1 MGLTITILGL
11 VGICSFC
18 RGCFYSSQNNLKS
31 TKISSLLLLDIDMLA
46 SNNFTEKQ
54 TEILKLE
61 TDKHV
66 VLAPPGSGKT
76 QLLSQ
81 RVVDALSRGIDPQT
95 MLCITFTNRAA
106 KNMND
111 RIGELGSKAP
121 FIGTLHKFG
130 YRFLLANQVIPAS
143 TALLDEEDAHQ
154 LLTEAIAAAKD
165 ELSQKFAEVKLFDAA
180 NYIRDFNQALHN
192 LRPAIDP
199 SKRIE
204 ILEKVAIKYNA
215 IKRGCSAIDF
225 DDVLYLTLHSLRFG
239 KPTKLCYFQWIQVDE
254 VQDLS
259 SLQWDIL
266 SRLVKNDSHV
276 VYFGDY
282 DQSIY
287 SFMGA
292 SHESLSQCTQ
302 DVAEHYLED
311 NFRSPQ
317 YLIDFFNAYAMAN
330 MPTRKVAELKFN
342 SKNTNLGGK
351 VRIHNASGIF
361 SDEADDIASKII
373 PRLVSEL
380 KNIAILTRTNID
392 ADTISEALKNNQ
404 IEHKKVSGFD
414 LFRRKPIKDAMSF
427 LTALANSQDRMAW
440 TRLLTCFAGIGT
452 LKASRE
458 MVNQVF
464 SAGMTPADWLVNENM
479 QDTVDVFSQTF
490 CSERCII
497 FDTETTGLSL
507 LDDIIQIA
515 AAEVINGLP
524 TGKTFEAYILT
535 NKDISDSSKIHHI
548 TQAVLDEK
556 GMTPEEAYAKFLE
569 FVDGAPLAGHN
580 VVSFDLPMLE
590 ANLSRANVMW
600 KQPKKVFDTLILA
613 KLLHTQMKSYKL
625 AHLIDILDLEGE
637 NTHNAI
643 DDVLATVSLAV
654 HLASE
659 VKNQSSTRIEIKRQY
674 GKFIQR
680 FVLQLSPLWR
690 KYLDSIDVSSNLGDA
705 ISDFF
710 TYSQATIQYEIK
722 DDETEHIDTLVTYLR
737 YNTTSRPLSH
747 HFKHL
752 LRDLSTYSEADLI
765 TEDVKVVVSTIH
777 KAKGLEFDGVV
788 VTSCVKDVFPH
799 YYSKSVEAV
808 REDARL
814 LYVGLTRAK
823 KEIVITTHDTTVNR
837 GGSFPRYPSPFLQF
851 LPRVPKVDQ
860 FAFD

>member
-1 MGLTITILGL
+1 
-11 VGICSFC
+11 
-18 RGCFYSSQNNLKS
+18 
-31 TKISSLLLLDIDMLA
+31 MLA

-61 TDKHV
+61 IDKHV

-81 RVVDALSRGIDPQT
+81 RVVDALSKGIDPET

-111 RIGELGSKAP
+111 RVGELGSKAP

-154 LLTEAIAAAKD
+154 LLTEAVAAAKD
-165 ELSQKFAEVKLFDAA
+165 DLNQRFAEVKLFDAA
-180 NYIRDFNQALHN
+180 NYIRDFNQALLN
-192 LRPAIDP
+192 LRPTIEP

-204 ILEKVAIKYNA
+204 ILEKIAIKYNS
-215 IKRGCSAIDF
+215 IKQGCSAIDF

-239 KPTKLCYFQWIQVDE
+239 KPTKLCGFQWIQVDE

-259 SLQWDIL
+259 SMQWDIL
-266 SRLVKNDSHV
+266 SRLVNDDSHV

-302 DVAEHYLED
+302 DVTEHYLED

-317 YLIDFFNAYAMAN
+317 YLIDFFNAYALAN
-330 MPTRKVAELKFN
+330 MPTRKVSELKFN
-342 SKNTNLGGK
+342 SNNTNTGGK
-351 VRIHNASGIF
+351 VRIHNASGVFI
-361 SDEADDIASKII
+361 DEAYDISSKII
-373 PRLVSEL
+373 PRLIPDL
-380 KNIAILTRTNID
+380 KNIAILTRTNSD
-392 ADTISEALKNNQ
+392 ADIISQALKSKQ

-414 LFRRKPIKDAMSF
+414 LFRRKQIKDAMSF
-427 LTALANSQDRMAW
+427 LNALANSQDRMAW
-440 TRLLTCFAGIGT
+440 TRLLSCFAGIGT

-458 MVNQVF
+458 MVNQIF
-464 SAGMTPADWLVNENM
+464 SAGMTPSDWLVNENM
-479 QDTVDVFSQTF
+479 QDTVDIFAQSFS
-490 CSERCII
+490 SERCVI

-507 LDDIIQIA
+507 QDDIIQIA
-515 AAEVINGLP
+515 AAEVVNGSP
-524 TGKTFEAYILT
+524 TGRTFEAYIST
-535 NKDISDSSKIHHI
+535 NKDVSDSSKIHHI

-556 GMTPEEAYAKFLE
+556 GIPPEEAYAKFLE

-580 VVSFDLPMLE
+580 VISFDLPMLE
-590 ANLSRANVMW
+590 ANLSRINVKW
-600 KQPKKVFDTLILA
+600 TRPKKVFDTLTLA

-625 AHLIDILDLEGE
+625 AHLIDTLKLEGQ

-643 DDVLATVSLAV
+643 DDVFATVSLAV
-654 HLASE
+654 QLASE
-659 VKNQSSTRIEIKRQY
+659 VQLHSSTRLDIKRQY
-674 GKFIQR
+674 SKFIQR

-690 KYLDSIDVSSNLGDA
+690 KYQNAMDVSSNLGDV

-710 TYSQATIQYEIK
+710 VYSQATIQYEIK
-722 DDETEHIDTLVTYLR
+722 NDEPEHIDTLVTYLR
-737 YNTTSRPLSH
+737 EKTKSSPLSH
-747 HFKHL
+747 HFKNL

-777 KAKGLEFDGVV
+777 KAKGLEFEGVV
-788 VTSCVKDVFPH
+788 VTSCVENIFPH
-799 YYSKSVEAV
+799 YYSKSSDAID
-808 REDARL
+808 EDARL

-823 KEIVITTHDTTVNR
+823 KEIVITTHDTVENR
-837 GGSFPRYPSPFLQF
+837 GRSFPRYPSPFLQF

>member
-1 MGLTITILGL
+1 ML
-11 VGICSFC
+11 
-18 RGCFYSSQNNLKS
+18 
-31 TKISSLLLLDIDMLA
+31 SL
-46 SNNFTEKQ
+46 NNFTEKQ

-61 TDKHV
+61 IDKHV

-81 RVVDALSRGIDPQT
+81 RVVNALSRDIDPQT

-111 RIGELGSKAP
+111 RVGELKSKLP

-130 YRFLLANQVIPAS
+130 YQFLLANQVIPAS
-143 TALLDEEDAHQ
+143 TALLDEEDANQ
-154 LLTEAIAAAKD
+154 ILTEAVATTKD
-165 ELSQKFAEVKLFDAA
+165 ELNQKFAEVKLFDAA
-180 NYIRDFNQALHN
+180 NYVREFNQALLN
-192 LRPAIDP
+192 LRPAIDS

-204 ILEKVAIKYNA
+204 LLEKVAIKYNS
-215 IKRGCSAIDF
+215 IKQGCNAIDF
-225 DDVLYLTLHSLRFG
+225 DDVLYLTLQSLRFG
-239 KPTKLCYFQWIQVDE
+239 KPKKLCGFQWVQVDE

-266 SRLVKNDSHV
+266 ERLVNDDSHV

-292 SHESLSQCTQ
+292 SHESLAQCTQ
-302 DVAEHYLED
+302 DVTEHYLED

-317 YLIDFFNAYAMAN
+317 YLIDFFNAYALAN

-351 VRIHNASGIF
+351 VRIHHASGVF
-361 SDEADDIASKII
+361 SDEADDIAAKIL
-373 PRLVSEL
+373 PRLLPEL

-392 ADTISEALKNNQ
+392 ADTISQALNNKH
-404 IEHKKVSGFD
+404 IDHKKVSGFD

-427 LTALANSQDRMAW
+427 LNALANSQDRMAW
-440 TRLLTCFAGIGT
+440 TRLLSCFAGIGT

-458 MVNQVF
+458 MVNEIF
-464 SAGMTPADWLVNENM
+464 LAGMTPADWLVNENM
-479 QDTVDVFSQTF
+479 QDTVDVFGQTF
-490 CSERCII
+490 CNQRCVV

-507 LDDIIQIA
+507 QDDIIQIA
-515 AAEVINGLP
+515 AAEVVNGVP
-524 TGKTFEAYILT
+524 TGKIFEAFIFT
-535 NKDISDSSKIHHI
+535 NKDITESSKIHHI

-556 GMTPEEAYAKFLE
+556 GMPPEMAYAKFLE
-569 FVDGAPLAGHN
+569 FIDGAPLAGHN
-580 VVSFDLPMLE
+580 VIAFDLPMLE
-590 ANLSRANVMW
+590 ANLLRANIKW
-600 KQPKKVFDTLILA
+600 TRPQKVFDTLTLA

-625 AHLIDILDLEGE
+625 SYLIDALELEGE
-637 NTHNAI
+637 NTHNAL

-654 HLASE
+654 QLASE
-659 VKNQSSTRIEIKRQY
+659 VQNHSSSRIDIKRQY
-674 GKFIQR
+674 SKFIQR

-690 KYLDSIDVSSNLGDA
+690 KYLNTMEDNSNLGEV

-710 TYSQATIQYEIK
+710 SYAQANIQYEIK
-722 DDETEHIDTLVTYLR
+722 NEETEHIDTLISYLKDH
-737 YNTTSRPLSH
+737 TSSNPFSH
-747 HFKHL
+747 HLKNL

-765 TEDVKVVVSTIH
+765 TDDVKVVVSTIH

-799 YYSKSVEAV
+799 YYSKTVDAV
-808 REDARL
+808 HEDARL

-837 GGSFPRYPSPFLQF
+837 GGSFSRYPSPFLRF
-851 LPRVPKVDQ
+851 LTHVPKVDQ